1 MTGASF
7 IRGEAESAATIETQK
22 RNLSHVYKYL
32 MARSKEDI
40 FRLFSLVSMN
50 RLWHAQEVGRGHN
63 QADDPNKPKRYSM
76 PYNIM
81 LRNKME
87 RSRIHLSHFNL
98 SSLIHLL
105 VVLMFLSGPTL
116 GYLEYSRPR
125 ILCIP
130 DSKTLG
136 VDLESPLSTNQL
148 MDGNQGVSVGAILPP
163 VNCCGSDWHLLFF
176 DPQQPHNRRV
186 L

>member
-1 MTGASF
+1 MTC
-7 IRGEAESAATIETQK
+7 RGPFQPQPFC
-22 RNLSHVYKYL
+22 
-32 MARSKEDI
+32 D
-40 FRLFSLVSMN
+40 SMT
-50 RLWHAQEVGRGHN
+50 
-63 QADDPNKPKRYSM
+63 
-76 PYNIM
+76 
-81 LRNKME
+81 
-87 RSRIHLSHFNL
+87 IHLSHFNL

-116 GYLEYSRPR
+116 GYLEYSGPR

-148 MDGNQGVSVGAILPP
+148 MDGNQGVSVGAIFPL
-163 VNCCGSDWHLLFF
+163 VHCCGSDWQLLFF